1 MPMVAMRL
9 TTKGNKHMKNTMT
22 IGLCLPQT
30 NKETGNEFLSIRGNL
45 VVDGKL
51 VNGQLTLDS
60 RAEGAYDTL
69 RALADKFQEAEDTQ
83 NPDLRP
89 RGLALEAPEGFS
101 IDWAEER
108 KPFTHVRGP
117 RAGQEDLSPYT
128 VRVIRG
134 SDVSLRIVPA
144 PPLKVDVAPEA
155 RELLAKYGI

>member
-1 MPMVAMRL
+1 MEI
-9 TTKGNKHMKNTMT
+9 GNQGPPANA
-22 IGLCLPQT
+22 GV
-30 NKETGNEFLSIRGNL
+30 R
-45 VVDGKL
+45 
-51 VNGQLTLDS
+51 
-60 RAEGAYDTL
+60 
-69 RALADKFQEAEDTQ
+69 
-83 NPDLRP
+83 
-89 RGLALEAPEGFS
+89 

-155 RELLAKYGI
+155 RDLLAKYGI